1 MGSGSL
7 PAGSIPRDTMD
18 EISFEELGVNFV
30 THVVTPERVAAT
42 IAHVAGS
49 EVRVGPMNAGPGGAA
64 SVSAVGKVGTVTA
77 GNSFREGL
85 SFDAMI
91 PIDIS
96 LDVRIAGASHKYKGK
111 LSVPLHITLRAVAPV
126 ILRFD
131 IDPVQPDEVR
141 VELSAEGVRAK
152 VLQRIGGID
161 EEVRRAVA
169 STVTERLD
177 APRARAVREI
187 DILQRV
193 TDVWEPGG

>member
-1 MGSGSL
+1 
-7 PAGSIPRDTMD
+7 MD
-18 EISFEELGVNFV
+18 EISFEQLGVNFV

-49 EVRVGPMNAGPGGAA
+49 EVKVGPLSAGPGGAA
-64 SVSAVGKVGTVTA
+64 SVTAVGKIGTVTA
-77 GNSFREGL
+77 GNSFRGGPL

-96 LDVRIAGASHKYKGK
+96 LDVRIAGASHKYNGK
-111 LSVPLHITLRAVAPV
+111 LSVPLHITLRAMAPV
-126 ILRFD
+126 TLRFE
-131 IDPVQPDEVR
+131 IAPVRADEVG
-141 VELSAEGVRAK
+141 VELAAEGVRAK

-177 APRARAVREI
+177 SPAAKAVRDI
-187 DILQRV
+187 DVLSKVEEAWR
-193 TDVWEPGG
+193 PGG

>member
-1 MGSGSL
+1 
-7 PAGSIPRDTMD
+7 MD

-49 EVRVGPMNAGPGGAA
+49 EVKVGPMNAGPGGAA
-64 SVSAVGKVGTVTA
+64 SVSAVGRIGTVTA
-77 GNSFREGL
+77 VNTWRSPL
-85 SFDAMI
+85 SFDATI

-96 LDVRIAGASHKYKGK
+96 LDVRIAGASHRYSGS
-111 LSVPLHITLRAVAPV
+111 LTVPLHITLRALAPV

-131 IDPVQPDEVR
+131 IDPVQPDEVG
-141 VELSAEGVRAK
+141 VELSAEGIRAK
-152 VLQRIGGID
+152 VLQRIGDID

-177 APRARAVREI
+177 SPQARAVREI